1 MARPRKDKAKRRV
14 GLAVYV
20 EPVILRALRQA
31 AENDRRSAST
41 QAALYIE
48 YGLGLRKPRPR

>member
-1 MARPRKDKAKRRV
+1 V

-20 EPVILRALRQA
+20 EPRVLRELRDVA
-31 AENDRRSAST
+31 ATERRSAST

-48 YGLGLRKPRPR
+48 RGLGLPAPKRP

>member
-1 MARPRKDKAKRRV
+1 M

-20 EPVILRALRQA
+20 EPVILRALRRA

-48 YGLGLRKPRPR
+48 NGLGLRKPRPR

>member
-1 MARPRKDKAKRRV
+1 MARPRKDKGKRRV

-20 EPVILRALRQA
+20 EPALLKALRQA
-31 AENDRRSAST
+31 AEVERRSAST

-48 YGLGLRKPRPR
+48 RGLGIRKPRGR